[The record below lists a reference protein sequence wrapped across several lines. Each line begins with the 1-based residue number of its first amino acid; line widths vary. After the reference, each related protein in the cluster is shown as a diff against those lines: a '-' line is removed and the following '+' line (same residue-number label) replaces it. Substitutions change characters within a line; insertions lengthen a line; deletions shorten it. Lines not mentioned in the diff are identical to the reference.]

1 MFRSVNF
8 VFVFRLVF
16 SSSLSLSLSLSCERT
31 NERTNEPSV
40 MTIAWC
46 FWAFTLRNIRSNSS
60 CFSQLIIHLVN
71 ANEKAKII
79 LFLSLIY
86 ANAILNWICMRT
98 LLRHRQSISV
108 DKSESVI
115 CTNWCL
121 ASFVTRHRL
130 NARNVFVHA
139 KSKLT
144 HWHFWLN
151 RERSVKRNAT
161 FRTTRS
167 LMKMIHFIAG
177 KNHEF
182 FDFIFALENLIT
194 LIKRN
199 RSRLISRLV
208 DGWHFSFFCSFY
220 SFCVEF
226 KVRIEI
232 PFRWIEMKSKWRR
245 RVQLHSPSW
254 ASHDARYGTSWE
266 RKQVTSQWEA
276 KMCAGESQKTND
288 FGQSKKWSIN

>member
-1 MFRSVNF
+1 MHLNFNLSSKLKTLLSIYANRNGVQFGLEHFRRRRWRPTTWKKNHLKRESLQNDRVEKSGRALMFRSVNF

-177 KNHEF
+177 KN
-182 FDFIFALENLIT
+182 
-194 LIKRN
+194 K
-199 RSRLISRLV
+199 
-208 DGWHFSFFCSFY
+208 
-220 SFCVEF
+220 
-226 KVRIEI
+226 
-232 PFRWIEMKSKWRR
+232 
-245 RVQLHSPSW
+245 
-254 ASHDARYGTSWE
+254 
-266 RKQVTSQWEA
+266 
-276 KMCAGESQKTND
+276 
-288 FGQSKKWSIN
+288 